1 MSSTNRQLS
10 NLRKAVANNLTVNH
24 LSKIIQSAAFL
35 GIFFLLLKTGLPLI
49 KRNMRQLLTKSV
61 LIPLGITA
69 AAFPAHAKKYRKI
82 LGSGTTTLIISNK
95 EMEYIIKKV
104 KSLEDSGV
112 LIKGVSET
120 MQNETKEQ
128 KGGILGMLLSTV
140 DASLLGKMFIEK
152 GVNRAGYGDKG
163 DRITTVGY
171 RTEISSNNK
180 EFETR

>member
-1 MSSTNRQLS
+1 M
-10 NLRKAVANNLTVNH
+10 NH

-49 KRNMRQLLTKSV
+49 KRNTRQLLPKSL

-69 AAFPAHAKKYRKI
+69 AVLPAHAKKYRKI

-95 EMEYIIKKV
+95 EIEHVIKII

-120 MQNETKEQ
+120 MQNEAKEQ
-128 KGGILGMLLSTV
+128 KSGILGMLLSTA
-140 DASLLGKMFIEK
+140 DAILLGKMFIEK
-152 GVNRAGYGDKG
+152 GVNRAGYDDKG
-163 DRITTVGY
+163 GRITTIGY
-171 RTEISSNNK
+171 RSEVSSKNK
-180 EFETR
+180 EFEAR

>member
-1 MSSTNRQLS
+1 M
-10 NLRKAVANNLTVNH
+10 NH

-49 KRNMRQLLTKSV
+49 KRNTRQLLPKSL

-69 AAFPAHAKKYRKI
+69 AALPAHAKKYRKI

-95 EMEYIIKKV
+95 EIEHVIKII

-120 MQNETKEQ
+120 MQNEAKEQ
-128 KGGILGMLLSTV
+128 KSGILSMLLTTV
-140 DASLLGKMFIEK
+140 DASLLGTGEMFLEK

-163 DRITTVGY
+163 DRIIRVGY
-171 RTEISSNNK
+171 RSEVSLKNK
-180 EFETR
+180 DF